1 MTTTRKQ
8 PSAKDEQEL
17 LDINED
23 RTTLAKILNK
33 SYKIKY
39 LKPYTTEKVTRI
51 LVEARV
57 AISDEM
63 TEMEALKAM
72 EERSRSIHKCAAYII
87 LNRTFKIWLL
97 HGILW
102 RYFYFIKEYDYK
114 DLMEV
119 VETGKKKIRLLEF
132 LAVTVSLETMKETK
146 MMMTRREAK
155 PFLQELFQEYGQ
167 ASEKRTDGL

>member
-1 MTTTRKQ
+1 
-8 PSAKDEQEL
+8 
-17 LDINED
+17 
-23 RTTLAKILNK
+23 
-33 SYKIKY
+33 
-39 LKPYTTEKVTRI
+39 
-51 LVEARV
+51 
-57 AISDEM
+57 
-63 TEMEALKAM
+63 
-72 EERSRSIHKCAAYII
+72 
-87 LNRTFKIWLL
+87 L

-119 VETGKKKIRLLEF
+119 VETGKKKIPLLEF

-155 PFLQELFQEYGQ
+155 PFLQELFKEYGQ